1 MACALRDPF
10 QPLPYLFL
18 YGGEN
23 CGKSTF
29 HESFS
34 CLITKGIES
43 ANQALTS
50 QSGFNGEL
58 AGAII
63 AYVEEIDISK
73 TPGAHSKLKEWVV
86 ARMIPIRRML
96 LVTDADGK
104 IQGLITSRDIQG
116 EKPMKIL
123 EKTGGSFRD
132 LLVGDLMTL
141 KSKLEV
147 LLMGD
152 VLRAKVGDIIA
163 TLKEV
168 DRQHAIVVD
177 TDPHSGELAVRGIF
191 SLAQIGRQL
200 GLEISPTQRA
210 TTFADLEWAM
220 HHHS

>member
-1 MACALRDPF
+1 MVSLTTPLDMAL
-10 QPLPYLFL
+10 
-18 YGGEN
+18 E
-23 CGKSTF
+23 
-29 HESFS
+29 
-34 CLITKGIES
+34 
-43 ANQALTS
+43 
-50 QSGFNGEL
+50 
-58 AGAII
+58 
-63 AYVEEIDISK
+63 
-73 TPGAHSKLKEWVV
+73 
-86 ARMIPIRRML
+86 RMIKSNVRML
-96 LVTDADGK
+96 LVTEADGK

-123 EKTGGSFRD
+123 EKTGGTFRD
-132 LLVGDLMTL
+132 LVVGDLMTL

-147 LLMGD
+147 LMMGD

-177 TDPHSGELAVRGIF
+177 TDPYTGELAVRGIF

-220 HHHS
+220 QHHS

>member
-1 MACALRDPF
+1 MEKNFKPF
-10 QPLPYLFL
+10 KFHHLDSSLSYFRPRQDLPDRV
-18 YGGEN
+18 
-23 CGKSTF
+23 K
-29 HESFS
+29 
-34 CLITKGIES
+34 
-43 ANQALTS
+43 LTS
-50 QSGFNGEL
+50 P
-58 AGAII
+58 AIDTMTDLRQ
-63 AYVEEIDISK
+63 A
-73 TPGAHSKLKEWVV
+73 TPIMVSLTTPLDMALE
-86 ARMIPIRRML
+86 RMIKSNVRML

-104 IQGLITSRDIQG
+104 VQGLITSRDIQG

-123 EKTGGSFRD
+123 EKTGGSFKD
-132 LLVGDLMTL
+132 LVVGDLMTL

-147 LLMGD
+147 LMMGD

-177 TDPHSGELAVRGIF
+177 TDPYTGELAVRGIF
-191 SLAQIGRQL
+191 SLSQIGRQL

>member
-1 MACALRDPF
+1 MEKNFKALKFHHLDSSLSCFRPRQD
-10 QPLPYLFL
+10 LPDRV
-18 YGGEN
+18 
-23 CGKSTF
+23 K
-29 HESFS
+29 
-34 CLITKGIES
+34 
-43 ANQALTS
+43 LTS
-50 QSGFNGEL
+50 P
-58 AGAII
+58 AIDTMTDLRQ
-63 AYVEEIDISK
+63 A
-73 TPGAHSKLKEWVV
+73 TPIMVSLTTPLDMALE
-86 ARMIPIRRML
+86 RMIKSNVRML

-123 EKTGGSFRD
+123 EKTGGSFKD
-132 LLVGDLMTL
+132 LGVGDLMTL
-141 KSKLEV
+141 KSRLEV
-147 LLMGD
+147 LMMGD

-177 TDPHSGELAVRGIF
+177 TDPHTGELAVRGIF
-191 SLAQIGRQL
+191 SLSQIGRQL

>member
-1 MACALRDPF
+1 MEKNFKALKFHHLDSSLSYFRPR
-10 QPLPYLFL
+10 QELPDRI
-18 YGGEN
+18 
-23 CGKSTF
+23 K
-29 HESFS
+29 
-34 CLITKGIES
+34 
-43 ANQALTS
+43 LTS
-50 QSGFNGEL
+50 P
-58 AGAII
+58 AIDTMTDLRQ
-63 AYVEEIDISK
+63 A
-73 TPGAHSKLKEWVV
+73 TPIMVSLTTPLDMALE
-86 ARMIPIRRML
+86 RMIKSNVRML

-104 IQGLITSRDIQG
+104 VQGLITSRDIQG

-123 EKTGGSFRD
+123 EKTGGSFKD
-132 LLVGDLMTL
+132 LVVGDLMTL
-141 KSKLEV
+141 KSRLEV
-147 LLMGD
+147 LMMGD

-177 TDPHSGELAVRGIF
+177 TDPYTGELAVRGIF

>member
-1 MACALRDPF
+1 VEKNFKALKF
-10 QPLPYLFL
+10 QHLDSSISYFRPRQDLPDRI
-18 YGGEN
+18 
-23 CGKSTF
+23 K
-29 HESFS
+29 
-34 CLITKGIES
+34 
-43 ANQALTS
+43 LTS
-50 QSGFNGEL
+50 PAVDTMTDLRQ
-58 AGAII
+58 AIPI
-63 AYVEEIDISK
+63 MVSLT
-73 TPGAHSKLKEWVV
+73 TPLDMALE
-86 ARMIPIRRML
+86 RMIKSNVRML

-152 VLRAKVGDIIA
+152 VLRAKAGDIIA

>member
-1 MACALRDPF
+1 MEKNFKALKFHHLDSSINHF
-10 QPLPYLFL
+10 QPRQELPDRI
-18 YGGEN
+18 
-23 CGKSTF
+23 K
-29 HESFS
+29 
-34 CLITKGIES
+34 ITSPAID
-43 ANQALTS
+43 AMTDLRQATPVMVSLT
-50 QSGFNGEL
+50 
-58 AGAII
+58 
-63 AYVEEIDISK
+63 
-73 TPGAHSKLKEWVV
+73 TPLDMALE
-86 ARMIPIRRML
+86 RMIKSNVRML
-96 LVTDADGK
+96 LVTEADGK

-123 EKTGGSFRD
+123 EKTGGTFRD
-132 LLVGDLMTL
+132 LVVGDLMTL

-147 LLMGD
+147 LMMGD

-177 TDPHSGELAVRGIF
+177 TDPYTGELAVRGIF

-220 HHHS
+220 QHHS